1 MLNVRALL
9 IGALVVGLT
18 ACGGGN
24 KQKKMSIGKNQRA
37 QGQVSDWTTDKDAY
51 AKLMGK
57 DDKGKPTCLILP
69 NLLNL
74 ITGVGD
80 NLVSVHASDF
90 DFVQT
95 TGGEAQ
101 DANEPRMES
110 VSGDVTLQKAAYF
123 FKGTTKQKIYE
134 VQPGKEIVGSFQIHD
149 LMVILEQS
157 GCSTV
162 VFMGPTPGSTSRFQ
176 ILGGKSPNSI
186 RLVGTSLDVVGERRT
201 YSMLNRGQILI
212 TVSKV
217 VRDVP
222 SCGIFPKE
230 RRIRKSYLVGRVNE
244 QSRALVSSSF
254 ARFLDNAVYSVP
266 EIKNALDKKNDK
278 DKAKAQEKVTA
289 RGATLSDRITVS
301 YPTLTYLQLMIDAGQ
316 GKLKDNNCAP

>member
-18 ACGGGN
+18 ACSGGN
-24 KQKKMSIGKNQRA
+24 KQKKLSISKGQKA

-57 DDKGKPTCLILP
+57 DDKGKPTCMILP

-80 NLVSVHASDF
+80 NLVSVHTADL
-90 DFVQT
+90 DFVET

-123 FKGTTKQKIYE
+123 FKGTTQQKIYE
-134 VQPGKEIVGSFQIHD
+134 VQAGKDIVGSFQIHD
-149 LMVILEQS
+149 LVVIGEQL
-157 GCSTV
+157 GCTTV
-162 VFMGPTPGSTSRFQ
+162 TFMSANQGISRFQ
-176 ILGGKSPNSI
+176 IASGKSPNSI
-186 RLVGTSLDVVGERRT
+186 RMVGTSTGVLGERRT
-201 YSMLNRGQILI
+201 YSMLNKGQILM

-217 VRDVP
+217 VRNVP

-230 RRIRKSYLVGRVNE
+230 RRIRKSYLISRVND
-244 QSRALVSSSF
+244 QSRALVNSSF
-254 ARFLDNAVYSVP
+254 ARLLDSAVYSVP

-289 RGATLSDRITVS
+289 RDATLSDRISLS
-301 YPTLTYLQLMIDAGQ
+301 YPTLTYLQLMIDVGQ
-316 GKLKDNNCAP
+316 GKLKDINCAP